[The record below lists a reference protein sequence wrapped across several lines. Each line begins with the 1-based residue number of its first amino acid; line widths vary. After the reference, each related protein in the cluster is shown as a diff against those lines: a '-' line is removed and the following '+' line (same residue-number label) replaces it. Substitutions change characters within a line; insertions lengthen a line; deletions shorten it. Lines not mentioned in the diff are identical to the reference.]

1 MPPPHTALSL
11 ILVLLVLLLA
21 PPRSQGST
29 TRHQSAKPAI
39 ATATAPRLR
48 QGSRLIPGNPPA
60 TSHEKTSPGGP
71 LHTSS
76 PGSGARSR
84 PRFTYTPAEEALQ
97 LYFNTT
103 VAPKRGRLTVQ
114 DLEALAAEYAAIVVP
129 NKPPR
134 PVHKH
139 PAVFALEG
147 CPHRSPELSM
157 SLMEKLQ
164 GEQPTVF
171 LSTPCLHTD
180 SFGRPHNLVFV
191 SELKHTCLD
200 NYNMLRFDR
209 KFDSQLF
216 RKQDVR
222 KFHRYFDVVTY

>member
-71 LHTSS
+71 LHTSG

-103 VAPKRGRLTVQ
+103 VALVSPSLKGYPEKKPRN
-114 DLEALAAEYAAIVVP
+114 IVYS
-129 NKPPR
+129 KDMYIT
-134 PVHKH
+134 
-139 PAVFALEG
+139 A
-147 CPHRSPELSM
+147 
-157 SLMEKLQ
+157 
-164 GEQPTVF
+164 
-171 LSTPCLHTD
+171 D
-180 SFGRPHNLVFV
+180 
-191 SELKHTCLD
+191 
-200 NYNMLRFDR
+200 
-209 KFDSQLF
+209 
-216 RKQDVR
+216 
-222 KFHRYFDVVTY
+222 